1 MKILHPISLMAMTM
15 LTAVSGAAHAQHV
28 VGGMGEEVR
37 IGSFSGPTQ
46 RISGREAGEGRR
58 VESSKPGKDL
68 RQSASQHGARPS
80 GARGPV
86 PTLPGRHL
94 P

>member
-1 MKILHPISLMAMTM
+1 MKILHPISLMAMAM
-15 LTAVSGAAHAQHV
+15 LTAISGAAHAQHV

-37 IGSFSGPTQ
+37 IGTFSGPTQ
-46 RISGREAGEGRR
+46 RINGRDTGEGRR
-58 VESSKPGKDL
+58 VESSKPGKVL
-68 RQSASQHGARPS
+68 RHGTSQHAARPS